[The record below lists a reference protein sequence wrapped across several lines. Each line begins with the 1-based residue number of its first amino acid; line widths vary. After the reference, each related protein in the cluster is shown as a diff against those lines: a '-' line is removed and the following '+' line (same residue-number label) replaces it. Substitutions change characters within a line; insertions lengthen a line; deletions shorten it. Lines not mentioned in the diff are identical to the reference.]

1 MGSFPHFIRG
11 QALSL
16 QSHIQGGTIV
26 NRTFFYLLP
35 LCLASALLVG
45 GCAATKQDEEAKG
58 LSAKESV
65 QEAKPLVYEG
75 EIVSVSERAKSMS
88 VVVGK
93 GETAK
98 TMMVK
103 FDDKTKG
110 MSHAAK
116 GRAAKVFYE
125 MRGDKDAYA
134 TEVQLKLAKL
144 PEGITE
150 IKTAELAQ
158 AIKDHPGLMLYDSRP
173 KGRYDQGHLPDAISL
188 PLPKLE
194 EQQAAALP
202 KDKNTPLVFYCG
214 GITCPLSPASAAIAK
229 KLGHTNIRVYNEGE
243 PEWTKALLPTYST
256 KDFILNGNV
265 VVIDLRPGKKALAGR
280 IKGAYS
286 VPYASLEER
295 LGDVARNAPLVLYGD
310 QEALKAVKELRKDGF
325 SAVTLVQGGYE
336 GWVKSGGEIEKG
348 PIFATEIKWVR
359 KLGKGEVSVADFRKA
374 VAGEEKDVIVIDAR
388 TKEEVAEFGIFKNAI
403 NIPLDEI
410 PARMHELPKHK
421 KIYVHCSTG
430 ARADM
435 AYNELVN
442 AGYNAKFLLLN
453 IQDAECDCEIIRQ

>member
-1 MGSFPHFIRG
+1 M
-11 QALSL
+11 
-16 QSHIQGGTIV
+16 
-26 NRTFFYLLP
+26 NRIFFHLP
-35 LCLASALLVG
+35 LCFMLAILAG
-45 GCAATKQDEEAKG
+45 GCAATGKDE
-58 LSAKESV
+58 SAQSPPAQESV
-65 QEAKPLVYEG
+65 QAPASLVYEG
-75 EIVSVSERAKSMS
+75 EIASVSERAKSLS
-88 VVVGK
+88 IIVGK
-93 GETAK
+93 GDAAK

-103 FDDKTKG
+103 FDDQTKG

-134 TEVQLKLAKL
+134 TEVKLKLAKL

-158 AIKDHPGLMLYDSRP
+158 EIKSHPHLALYDSRP
-173 KGRYDQGHLPDAISL
+173 KGRYDQGHLPGAISL

-194 EQQAAALP
+194 EKQAAALP

-229 KLGHTNIRVYNEGE
+229 KLGYTNIRVYNEGE
-243 PEWTKALLPTYST
+243 PEWTKANLPTYST
-256 KDFILNGNV
+256 NDFILNGNV

-286 VPYASLEER
+286 VHYEALEDR

-310 QEALKAVKELRKDGF
+310 GDISNVVKELREDGF
-325 SAVTLVQGGYE
+325 TAVTLVQGGYE

-374 VAGEEKDVIVIDAR
+374 VSGEDKNVIVVDAR
-388 TKEEVAEFGIFKNAI
+388 TKEEVAELGIFKNTI

-410 PARMHELPKHK
+410 PARMHELPKNK

-435 AYNELVN
+435 AYNELIN

-453 IQDAECDCEIIRQ
+453 IQDAECDCEIIRP